1 MKHIVMAPLWSVLL
15 AAGLLAGPVPAA
27 SASTES
33 NGAADSAKT
42 KKKVQGGG
50 QVRFLPGSAETV
62 KDRSDRL
69 RRECKG
75 QVNAGACAGYTR

>member
-1 MKHIVMAPLWSVLL
+1 MRRIVMTPLWSVLL
-15 AAGLLAGPVPAA
+15 TAGLLAGPVSAA
-27 SASTES
+27 IANTES
-33 NGAADSAKT
+33 SGAADSAKT
-42 KKKVQGGG
+42 KKKVQGSG

-62 KDRSDRL
+62 KDRSNRL

>member
-1 MKHIVMAPLWSVLL
+1 MRHLVMKPLWSVLL
-15 AAGLLAGPVPAA
+15 AAGLLAGLAPAA
-27 SASTES
+27 IANTES
-33 NGAADSAKT
+33 SGAADSAKT
-42 KKKVQGGG
+42 KKKVQSGG